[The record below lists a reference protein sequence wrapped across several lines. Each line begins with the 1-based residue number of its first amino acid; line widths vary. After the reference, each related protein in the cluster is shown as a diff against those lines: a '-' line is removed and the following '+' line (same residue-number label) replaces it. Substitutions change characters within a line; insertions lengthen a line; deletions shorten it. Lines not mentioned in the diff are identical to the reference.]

1 MDIIKNDI
9 LKLFDLNENIM
20 LNISK
25 IDNLINN
32 TSNIY
37 NFDHNNKN
45 YICKTYDIDKID
57 TRKYMGANEFYFYT
71 NFVKYVENIIKVPK
85 FYGLIKNNKNE
96 PYGLILEKL
105 NSHKIKTII
114 LPK

>member
-57 TRKYMGANEFYFYT
+57 TRKYMGAN
-71 NFVKYVENIIKVPK
+71 
-85 FYGLIKNNKNE
+85 
-96 PYGLILEKL
+96 
-105 NSHKIKTII
+105 
-114 LPK
+114 